1 MRSAVGMSI
10 VADDQAKK
18 PLNLAVLPP
27 QMVAQRYVPLM
38 QSHLDRLRKAY
49 DHPNRVLHYDT
60 VLIALLLSFFDPVAR
75 SLRVIEDASSN
86 AIWTAHLPIEKVCK
100 STLSEALR
108 QMDPAY
114 LLPLI
119 GQLQSR
125 LPGLERV
132 DQDLAGLLKR
142 IIAADGS

>member
-75 SLRVIEDASSN
+75 SLRVIEDASRDR
-86 AIWTAHLPIEKVCK
+86 K
-100 STLSEALR
+100 ST
-108 QMDPAY
+108 
-114 LLPLI
+114 
-119 GQLQSR
+119 R
-125 LPGLERV
+125 LNYSH
-132 DQDLAGLLKR
+132 AH
-142 IIAADGS
+142 I